1 MNAEKLLVKLVDT
14 GHVECVPLT
23 SIKVIEKDFLS
34 LPRQVRNRLECGVL
48 MSYCILKA
56 IKVRLEGIKKAGEEA
71 KIWLR
76 EFCRGKSLV
85 GYVKARQEDKLG
97 MVLYDTT
104 MEDMDININEEM
116 VSLGLAFK
124 RDV

>member
-1 MNAEKLLVKLVDT
+1 
-14 GHVECVPLT
+14 
-23 SIKVIEKDFLS
+23 
-34 LPRQVRNRLECGVL
+34 
-48 MSYCILKA
+48 MSYCFSQA
-56 IKVRLEGIKKAGEEA
+56 IKVRLVGIKKAEEEA

-104 MEDMDININEEM
+104 VEDLDININEEI
-116 VSLGLAFK
+116 VSLGLASK
-124 RDV
+124 KDA